1 MSPVILPRMTLL
13 SAVPTKV
20 RSRGRK
26 AKMVFGIAG
35 AGALTV
41 ALGACASADQANA
54 YTDSLNAVQL
64 KISSVVSATASTEA
78 FQAALTENLPAIQAD
93 IAQLK
98 SAEGNLSSEAKAIAT
113 ECTGDV
119 TAIVSGLE
127 AIGAAVQAKD
137 NKAVTAA
144 RTTTNVEIESLK
156 TCISNWNA
164 SNGAG

>member
-1 MSPVILPRMTLL
+1 MTLL
-13 SAVPTKV
+13 STDPDGA
-20 RSRGRK
+20 RSRGRR
-26 AKMVFGIAG
+26 AKIVFGVAG
-35 AGALTV
+35 AGALALV
-41 ALGACASADQANA
+41 LGACGNSDQVNA

-64 KISSVVSATASTEA
+64 KINSVVGATTSSEA
-78 FQAALTENLPAIQAD
+78 FQASLAENLPAIQAD

-98 SAEGNLSSEAKAIAT
+98 SAEGNLSSEAKAVAQ

-127 AIGAAVQAKD
+127 AIGVAVQAKD

-156 TCISNWNA
+156 TCIANWNT
-164 SNGAG
+164 SNGTG

>member
-1 MSPVILPRMTLL
+1 M
-13 SAVPTKV
+13 
-20 RSRGRK
+20 
-26 AKMVFGIAG
+26 
-35 AGALTV
+35 
-41 ALGACASADQANA
+41 
-54 YTDSLNAVQL
+54 QL

-78 FQAALTENLPAIQAD
+78 FQAVLTENLPAIQAD